1 MGIFDFF
8 KKKDEPAEAA
18 PQPSAEKT
26 PTFMERLRGALKKTK
41 DVLNTDIRD
50 LFKSEGRLVD
60 EPFLD
65 DLFAILVRTDMGVQA
80 AKEIRDR
87 VGSDLRA
94 RLVHMPDILAT
105 IKTKIRE
112 LMEER
117 ALALG
122 VSRSHLMHVE
132 RGAVFPSADLIDR
145 MSATYKK
152 PSEVIQRAANLA
164 RESLAHR
171 MLAQSRELD

>member
-1 MGIFDFF
+1 MT
-8 KKKDEPAEAA
+8 EPTG
-18 PQPSAEKT
+18 KNRRRI
-26 PTFMERLRGALKKTK
+26 RLTGNSLA
-41 DVLNTDIRD
+41 VY
-50 LFKSEGRLVD
+50 G
-60 EPFLD
+60 
-65 DLFAILVRTDMGVQA
+65 Q
-80 AKEIRDR
+80 R
-87 VGSDLRA
+87 VGL
-94 RLVHMPDILAT
+94 IT
-105 IKTKIRE
+105 GQ
-112 LMEER
+112 ER